1 MPMIENYPSRSL
13 DRIIIRLP
21 DGMRSQLKDLAR
33 RNRRSVNAEVVTI
46 LEGKLSETETASAA

>member
-1 MPMIENYPSRSL
+1 MIENYPSRSL
-13 DRIIIRLP
+13 DRIIVRLP